1 MSNND
6 SEKDLVSFEPKFLIS
21 WCLWGIPI
29 AIFVT
34 IVNIST
40 GQPQNILIGIIAS
53 PIVAVIY
60 GGFLLIMDAGFNYR
74 FNIMRV
80 KNQVWYWHIY
90 PLAAIFVI
98 IFTICKVIIK
108 MALRG

>member
-21 WCLWGIPI
+21 WCLWGIPL
-29 AIFVT
+29 AIFLT
-34 IVNIST
+34 IVSI
-40 GQPQNILIGIIAS
+40 GAGKPQDILGMIIAS
-53 PIVAVIY
+53 PFVPVIY
-60 GGFLLIMDAGFNYR
+60 GGFLLIMDAGFNHR

-108 MALRG
+108 MALRS